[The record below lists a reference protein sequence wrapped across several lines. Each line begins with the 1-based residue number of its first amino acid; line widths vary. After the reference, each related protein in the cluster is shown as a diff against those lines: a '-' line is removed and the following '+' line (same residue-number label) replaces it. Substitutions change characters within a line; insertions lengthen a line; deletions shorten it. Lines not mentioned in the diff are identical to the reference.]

1 MGLRA
6 DAVAIAGSSAA
17 AFLGLTPASLAR
29 ALALAAAAALLV
41 LASSPPQLLA
51 RSFAPPSAPPP
62 PSPPTTTL
70 APPPGSLG
78 DELDPGVDL
87 SVAPDSAAW
96 PEYMACNAR
105 GAEKAPVDE
114 PLLREYH
121 QQGEGFLDAGS
132 VVVDV
137 GGYVG
142 EAVQTIFNKFG
153 SRIFIFEPVRE
164 YVERLEAR
172 FKSAGGK
179 VVVLPWGIGPRD
191 ENISFVV
198 DGDRSHVADGSGGG
212 GEVVRMR
219 TLTPFFEML
228 EQRYA
233 ATHVDLFHV
242 NCEGCEFP
250 VLEYLLRS
258 PWIKRIRKLLVQF
271 HSFRDI
277 DAVDR
282 RCTLRA
288 LLARTH
294 RLTWDR
300 PFVWERWDLADN
312 AAQR

>member
-6 DAVAIAGSSAA
+6 DAVASAGSGAA
-17 AFLGLTPASLAR
+17 AFLGLSPASLAR

-51 RSFAPPSAPPP
+51 HSFAPSLAPPP
-62 PSPPTTTL
+62 PPPSL
-70 APPPGSLG
+70 APPP
-78 DELDPGVDL
+78 VDL

-121 QQGEGFLDAGS
+121 QQGEGFLDASS

-164 YVERLEAR
+164 YVERREAR
-172 FKSAGGK
+172 FKSGGGK

-198 DGDRSHVADGSGGG
+198 DGDRSHVADGSGGGG

-258 PWIKRIRKLLVQF
+258 PWITRIRKLLVQF

-300 PFVWERWDLADN
+300 PFVWERWDLADD
-312 AAQR
+312 ATQS